1 MSLLRQAICSCAPS
15 IYASRHGFYL
25 AQAALSHSSSSND
38 AQTTGGSS
46 RILDAS
52 EVFSADSM
60 DSDGTKTPPK
70 RRRRTA
76 KTVTEEAEGTVKRKS
91 KTKKRAT
98 DQEEDQTRKDPLE
111 PGQTEL
117 WLQSLQNSGLVPSL
131 REDLDKLR
139 RKPPKIGSPNYGTQY
154 DDLLDTI
161 TRTFSAA
168 QLSSFCQQLGFPYYR
183 RRKMELA
190 ESILNHWNWRPP
202 REVERRIREETE
214 ILPRSACYN
223 VLIDHG
229 TENFAAFPFEQY
241 HLFLVMGKGESRFLD
256 RFFRVVLMTALR
268 IDRRQRS
275 LANVQ
280 TA

>member
-1 MSLLRQAICSCAPS
+1 MSLLRQAIRSCAPS
-15 IYASRHGFYL
+15 IYASRHGLYL
-25 AQAALSHSSSSND
+25 AQAAFSHSSFSND

-46 RILDAS
+46 RVPDAS

-76 KTVTEEAEGTVKRKS
+76 KTVTEEAGGTVKRKS

-117 WLQSLQNSGLVPSL
+117 WLQSLQNAGLVPSL

-139 RKPPKIGSPNYGTQY
+139 RNPPRIGSPNYGTQY
-154 DDLLDTI
+154 DDLLDAI

-190 ESILNHWNWRPP
+190 ESILSHWNWRPP
-202 REVERRIREETE
+202 REIERRIREETE
-214 ILPRSACYN
+214 ILPRSACYF
-223 VLIDHG
+223 VPMDHDI
-229 TENFAAFPFEQY
+229 ENFAVFPLEQY
-241 HLFLVMGKGESRFLD
+241 HLFLVMGKGEFCFFNRFCCIILT
-256 RFFRVVLMTALR
+256 VALR
-268 IDRRQRS
+268 IGRR
-275 LANVQ
+275 
-280 TA
+280 